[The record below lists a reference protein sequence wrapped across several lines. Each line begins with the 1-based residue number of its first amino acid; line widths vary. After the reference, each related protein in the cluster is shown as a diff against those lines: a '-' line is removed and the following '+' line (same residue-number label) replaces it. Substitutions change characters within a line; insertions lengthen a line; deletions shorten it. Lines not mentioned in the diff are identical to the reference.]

1 MLQTIQK
8 AGEVLALFDRE
19 HNEWGVREVAERLK
33 MAKSSAHDLMSSLA
47 QQGFLNK
54 TDGNRYRLGWRLVT
68 LSETLL
74 ATTELRK
81 EARPVMEELAARYQE
96 TIHLAV
102 LDGNQAVYVDKLEGK
117 QAVRVELT
125 SLGARLYAHC
135 SALGKVLLAYSPEQE
150 VKRIIEEAGLP
161 RFTPNTITDEAEL
174 TQALVKIRKQ
184 GYAYDMEEILL
195 DLCCVGAPIY
205 NYTGQVIAAISMSIP
220 AYRFRRSQ
228 LEYREAVVRSAKM
241 ISERL
246 GYYATS
252 PEMRASGA
260 RQGRR

>member
-8 AGEVLALFDRE
+8 AGELLALYDRD
-19 HNEWGVREVAERLK
+19 HTEWGVREAASKLK
-33 MAKSSAHDLMSSLA
+33 IAKSSAHDLMSSLA
-47 QQGFLNK
+47 ELGFLNR
-54 TDGNRYRLGWRLVT
+54 TEENRYRLGWRLVT

-96 TIHLAV
+96 TVHLAV
-102 LDGNQAVYVDKLEGK
+102 LDGTQAVYVDKLEGR

-135 SALGKVLLAYSPEQE
+135 SALGKVLLAYRSEEE
-150 VKRIIEEAGLP
+150 VKYIIETAGLP
-161 RFTPNTITDEAEL
+161 RFTDNTITEEEDL
-174 TQALVKIRKQ
+174 LQNLIKIRKQ

-228 LEYREAVVRSAKM
+228 TKYREAIVRTAKI

-246 GYYATS
+246 GYYG
-252 PEMRASGA
+252 P
-260 RQGRR
+260 

>member
-8 AGEVLALFDRE
+8 AGELLELFDRD
-19 HNEWGVREVAERLK
+19 HTEWGVREAATKLK
-33 MAKSSAHDLMSSLA
+33 IAKSSAHDLMSSLA
-47 QQGFLNK
+47 ELGFLNR
-54 TDGNRYRLGWRLVT
+54 TEENRYRLGWRLVT

-81 EARPVMEELAARYQE
+81 EAHPVMEELAAQYQE

-102 LDGNQAVYVDKLEGK
+102 LDGTQAVYVNKLEGK

-135 SALGKVLLAYSPEQE
+135 SALGKVLLAYSSEEE
-150 VKRIIEEAGLP
+150 VKRIIQTAGLP
-161 RFTPNTITDEAEL
+161 GFTPNTITDEVEL
-174 TQALVKIRKQ
+174 AQALAKIRKQ
-184 GYAYDMEEILL
+184 GYAYDLEEILI
-195 DLCCVGAPIY
+195 DLCCVAAPIY

-228 LEYREAVVRSAKM
+228 TEYRDAIVRAAKS

-246 GYYATS
+246 GYYLT
-252 PEMRASGA
+252 
-260 RQGRR
+260 

>member
-8 AGEVLALFDRE
+8 AGELLALFDRD
-19 HNEWGVREVAERLK
+19 HADWGVREVALKLK
-33 MAKSSAHDLMSSLA
+33 MAKSSTHDLMTSLA
-47 QQGFLNK
+47 KLGLLNK
-54 TDGNRYRLGWRLVT
+54 TENNRYRLGWRLVT

-74 ATTELRK
+74 ATTELLR
-81 EARPVMEELAARYQE
+81 EAHPVMEELAAQYQE

-102 LDGNQAVYVDKLEGK
+102 LDDTQAVYVDKLEGR

-135 SALGKVLLAYSPEQE
+135 SALGKVLLTYCSEEE
-150 VKRIIEEAGLP
+150 VKRIIRTAGLP
-161 RFTPNTITDEAEL
+161 KFTPNTITAEEEL
-174 TQALVKIRKQ
+174 GQALAKIRKQ
-184 GYAYDMEEILL
+184 GYAYDLEEIML

-205 NYTGQVIAAISMSIP
+205 NHNGQVIAAISMSLP

-228 LEYREAVVRSAKM
+228 TEYRDAVVRTAKI

-246 GYYATS
+246 GYYIT
-252 PEMRASGA
+252 
-260 RQGRR
+260 

>member
-8 AGEVLALFDRE
+8 AGELLELFDRD
-19 HNEWGVREVAERLK
+19 HTEWGVREAATKLK
-33 MAKSSAHDLMSSLA
+33 IAKSSAHDLMSSLA
-47 QQGFLNK
+47 ELGFLNR
-54 TDGNRYRLGWRLVT
+54 TEENRYRLGWRLVT

-81 EARPVMEELAARYQE
+81 EAHPVMEELAAQYQE

-102 LDGNQAVYVDKLEGK
+102 LDGTQAVYVNKLEGK

-135 SALGKVLLAYSPEQE
+135 SALGKVLLAYSSEEE
-150 VKRIIEEAGLP
+150 VKRIIQTAGLP
-161 RFTPNTITDEAEL
+161 GFTPNTITDEVEL
-174 TQALVKIRKQ
+174 AQALAKIRKQ
-184 GYAYDMEEILL
+184 GYAYDLEEILI
-195 DLCCVGAPIY
+195 DLCCVAAPIY
-205 NYTGQVIAAISMSIP
+205 NHTGQVIAAISMSIP

-228 LEYREAVVRSAKM
+228 TEYRDAIARAAKS

-246 GYYATS
+246 GYYIT
-252 PEMRASGA
+252 
-260 RQGRR
+260 

>member
-8 AGEVLALFDRE
+8 AGELLALYDRD
-19 HNEWGVREVAERLK
+19 HTEWGVREAATKLK
-33 MAKSSAHDLMSSLA
+33 IAKSSAHDIMASLA
-47 QQGFLNK
+47 KLGFLNR
-54 TDGNRYRLGWRLVT
+54 TEANRYRLGWRLVT

-81 EARPVMEELAARYQE
+81 EARPVMEELAAQYQE

-102 LDGNQAVYVDKLEGK
+102 LDDTQAVYVDKLEGR

-135 SALGKVLLAYSPEQE
+135 SALGKVLLAYSSEE
-150 VKRIIEEAGLP
+150 DVRRIIETGGLP
-161 RFTPNTITDEAEL
+161 RFTPNTITDEEEL
-174 TQALVKIRKQ
+174 SQALAKIRKQ
-184 GYAYDMEEILL
+184 GYAYDLEEILL

-205 NYTGQVIAAISMSIP
+205 NHTGQVIAAISMSIP

-228 LEYREAVVRSAKM
+228 TEYRDAIVRAAKSISA
-241 ISERL
+241 RL
-246 GYYATS
+246 GYYCS
-252 PEMRASGA
+252 SS
-260 RQGRR
+260 

>member
-8 AGEVLALFDRE
+8 AGELLALYDRD
-19 HNEWGVREVAERLK
+19 HTEWGVREAASRLK
-33 MAKSSAHDLMSSLA
+33 IAKSSAFDLMSSLA
-47 QQGFLNK
+47 ELGFLNK
-54 TDGNRYRLGWRLVT
+54 TEENRYRLGWRLVT

-81 EARPVMEELAARYQE
+81 EARPVMEDLAAQYQE

-102 LDGNQAVYVDKLEGK
+102 LDGTQAVYVDKLEGR

-135 SALGKVLLAYSPEQE
+135 SALGKVLLAYTSEEE
-150 VKRIIEEAGLP
+150 VKRIIQSAGLP
-161 RFTPNTITDEAEL
+161 RFTSNTITEEESL
-174 TQALVKIRKQ
+174 LQNLSKIRKQ

-205 NYTGQVIAAISMSIP
+205 DHTGQVIAAISMSIP

-228 LEYREAVVRSAKM
+228 TEYRDAIVRTAKI

-246 GYYATS
+246 GHYVT
-252 PEMRASGA
+252 
-260 RQGRR
+260 

>member
-8 AGEVLALFDRE
+8 AGALLALFDRE
-19 HNEWGVREVAERLK
+19 HADWGVREVAAKLK
-33 MAKSSAHDLMSSLA
+33 MAKSSTHDLMTSLA
-47 QQGFLNK
+47 QLGLLNK
-54 TDGNRYRLGWRLVT
+54 TEDNRYRLGWRLVT

-74 ATTELRK
+74 ATTVLLR
-81 EARPVMEELAARYQE
+81 EARPVMEELAAQYQE

-102 LDGNQAVYVDKLEGK
+102 LDDTQAMYVDKLEGK

-135 SALGKVLLAYSPEQE
+135 SALGKVLLAYIPEEQ
-150 VKRIIEEAGLP
+150 VKRIIRTAGLA
-161 RFTPNTITDEAEL
+161 RFTPNTITDEEEL
-174 TQALVKIRKQ
+174 AQALAKIRKQ
-184 GYAYDMEEILL
+184 GYAYDLEEILL

-205 NYTGQVIAAISMSIP
+205 NHTGQVVAAISMSLP

-228 LEYREAVVRSAKM
+228 TEYRDAVVRTAKI

-246 GYYATS
+246 GYYVT
-252 PEMRASGA
+252 
-260 RQGRR
+260 

>member
-8 AGEVLALFDRE
+8 AGELLALFDRE
-19 HNEWGVREVAERLK
+19 HADWGVREVAAKLK
-33 MAKSSAHDLMSSLA
+33 MAKSSTHDLMTSLA
-47 QQGFLNK
+47 QLGFLNK
-54 TDGNRYRLGWRLVT
+54 TEENRYRLGWRLVT

-74 ATTELRK
+74 ATTELLR
-81 EARPVMEELAARYQE
+81 EARPVMEELAAQYQE

-102 LDGNQAVYVDKLEGK
+102 LDDTQAVYVDKLEGK

-135 SALGKVLLAYSPEQE
+135 SALGKVLLAYSPEEQ
-150 VKRIIEEAGLP
+150 VKRIIQTAGLP
-161 RFTPNTITDEAEL
+161 RFTPNTITDEEEL
-174 TQALVKIRKQ
+174 AQALAKIRKQ
-184 GYAYDMEEILL
+184 GYAYDLEEILL

-205 NYTGQVIAAISMSIP
+205 NHTGQVVAAISMSLP

-228 LEYREAVVRSAKM
+228 TEYRDAVVRTAKI

-246 GYYATS
+246 GYYVT
-252 PEMRASGA
+252 
-260 RQGRR
+260 

>member
-19 HNEWGVREVAERLK
+19 HTEWGVREAATKLK
-33 MAKSSAHDLMSSLA
+33 IAKSSAHDLMSSLA
-47 QQGFLNK
+47 QLGFLNR
-54 TDGNRYRLGWRLVT
+54 TEENRYRLGWRLVT

-102 LDGNQAVYVDKLEGK
+102 LDDTQAVYVDKLEGR

-135 SALGKVLLAYSPEQE
+135 SALGKVLLAYSSEE
-150 VKRIIEEAGLP
+150 KVKHIIQTVGLP
-161 RFTPNTITDEAEL
+161 RFTDNTITEEEDL
-174 TQALVKIRKQ
+174 LQNLIKIRKQ

-205 NYTGQVIAAISMSIP
+205 NYTGQVIAAISLSIP

-228 LEYREAVVRSAKM
+228 IKYREAIVRTAKI

-246 GYYATS
+246 GYYVT
-252 PEMRASGA
+252 
-260 RQGRR
+260 